1 MKKLILSL
9 ALTTLLISC
18 KEETKDKVQ
27 DASEAIASD
36 VKEVV
41 DSAAIKAE
49 AKLDTVK
56 AKTKTV
62 IEKGAEKVEE
72 GAKKVKEAAKK

>member
-1 MKKLILSL
+1 MKKIILSL

-27 DASEAIASD
+27 DASEAITSD
-36 VKEVV
+36 VKEVA
-41 DSAAIKAE
+41 DSAKIKAE
-49 AKLDTVK
+49 TTFDTIK

-72 GAKKVKEAAKK
+72 GAKKVKEATKK